1 MPIKALFLS
10 FFSTQLVKSAPI
22 GWFFLCGTIARMIQ
36 LSNLTYYPIKACRG
50 FDLAESRVERMGL
63 ANDRRMMVVTPEGDF
78 LTQREHPK
86 LALITPALKND
97 SVTLSAPNFD
107 SIHFSIQ
114 KSGVPTSVNIWKSS
128 GVSAIDQ
135 GDESAQWL
143 SDWLGVSVRLVHV
156 DERIKRKLNPDYA
169 VSAEDHTGFAD
180 GYPIL
185 IISEESLR
193 DLNSKLGTALPMN
206 RFRPNLVVQNCVP
219 FAEDTWKRIRIGDV
233 EMALVKPCPRCVV
246 TTTDQDTLEKNKE
259 PLKTLSK
266 YRTQN
271 GGAMFGMNVI
281 PLNEGEIK
289 VGMSV
294 EVLE

>member
-1 MPIKALFLS
+1 
-10 FFSTQLVKSAPI
+10 
-22 GWFFLCGTIARMIQ
+22 MIT

-50 FDLAESRVERMGL
+50 FDIAESHVERMGL
-63 ANDRRMMVVTPEGDF
+63 VNDRRMMVVTPEGEF
-78 LTQREHPK
+78 LTQREFPK
-86 LALITPALKND
+86 LALITPTWKND
-97 SVTLSAPNFD
+97 SITLSAPNFD
-107 SIHFSIQ
+107 SIQFGIQ
-114 KSGVPTSVNIWKSS
+114 KSGTPTMVNIWKSKD
-128 GVSAIDQ
+128 VHAIDQ
-135 GDESAQWL
+135 GDESAQWF

-156 DERIKRKLNPDYA
+156 ANGFKRKLNPEYA

-185 IISEESLR
+185 IISEASLL
-193 DLNSKLGTALPMN
+193 DLNSKLDLALPMN
-206 RFRPNLVVQNCVP
+206 RFRPNIVVQNCEP

-246 TTTDQDTLEKNKE
+246 TTIDKETLEKSRE
-259 PLKTLSK
+259 PLKTLAA
-266 YRTQN
+266 YRNQED
-271 GGAMFGMNVI
+271 GAMFGMNVI